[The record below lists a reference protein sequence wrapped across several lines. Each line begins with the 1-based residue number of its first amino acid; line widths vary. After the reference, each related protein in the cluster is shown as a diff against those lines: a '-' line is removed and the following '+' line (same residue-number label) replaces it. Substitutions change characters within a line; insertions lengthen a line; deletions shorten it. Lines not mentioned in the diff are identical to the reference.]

1 MSFVLPRLVVS
12 LSLRL
17 ATRSTRSEP
26 IVPFPSD
33 ALASTVLGAGLPYG
47 RLRRSFCRASWA
59 RSRGRALWRVL
70 VGAFVGVSSARRS
83 GPCAA
88 DRLRARRFVQVVRVV
103 QAARP
108 SYRAAGLQSLST
120 ERPAL
125 SSSRSKCDGRSSVTA
140 ALRPRRIRKGPR
152 KTRRPRARGTELAV
166 QSSRY
171 RTGTGARPDGR
182 ARGSSGRPSAR
193 GERRRAHRAS
203 DHPGARANGVR
214 GRPSVLASRVTGAEW
229 RGKPS

>member
-1 MSFVLPRLVVS
+1 MGAFSW
-12 LSLRL
+12 
-17 ATRSTRSEP
+17 ARS
-26 IVPFPSD
+26 V
-33 ALASTVLGAGLPYG
+33 
-47 RLRRSFCRASWA
+47 A
-59 RSRGRALWRVL
+59 RSRGRVCGRLFGASFWTVCCGPAPRAPVRPGRSRRPGSAPELPRRGAPEPEHRASGALFLEIEMRWTQLRHGGTSAEAHPQ
-70 VGAFVGVSSARRS
+70 GATQNTTS
-83 GPCAA
+83 
-88 DRLRARRFVQVVRVV
+88 Q
-103 QAARP
+103 
-108 SYRAAGLQSLST
+108 
-120 ERPAL
+120 
-125 SSSRSKCDGRSSVTA
+125 SSRY
-140 ALRPRRIRKGPR
+140 
-152 KTRRPRARGTELAV
+152 RARGTELAV